1 MRVALRICSEKK
13 SELYNIKTDGTLSFI
28 KEVNPDSSD
37 LQVSS
42 VKAIIFSTNLHF
54 WKSVDYEKILIQDR
68 NQFIFPEDAISEVEQ
83 IYFSSVSHS
92 VEKNLVSQAWIRKDK
107 LYELLR
113 IWNLKDKIPLYPE
126 SLLENEFSKGVGD
139 ISKLDISG
147 FKIITKSEFLLSKSQ
162 DKRFTVSLLLFISFL
177 LLGFNVYTYNFV
189 DKKDEYLGLNS
200 RIMNVLNDLSQV
212 YSDFAPGSVQ
222 EISMLDGGKN
232 ILVTLLDANLD
243 ISKIKEKLNNKYSI
257 DFEDN
262 IEPQLLIF
270 KEKVLDND

>member
-1 MRVALRICSEKK
+1 MHVALRICSEKK
-13 SELYNIKTDGTLSFI
+13 SELYNIKTDGALSFI

-54 WKSVDYEKILIQDR
+54 WKSVDYEKKLIQDR
-68 NQFIFPEDAISEVEQ
+68 NRFIFPEDAISEIEQ
-83 IYFSSVSHS
+83 IYFSSVSYS
-92 VEKNLVSQAWIRKDK
+92 GEKNLVSQAWIRKDK

-113 IWNLKDKIPLYPE
+113 IWNLKDNIPLYPE
-126 SLLENEFSKGVGD
+126 SLLENEANKGVD
-139 ISKLDISG
+139 DTSKLDISG
-147 FKIITKSEFLLSKSQ
+147 FKIITKSEFLISKVQ
-162 DKRFTVSLLLFISFL
+162 DKRFTVSLLILIGFL

-200 RIMNVLNDLSQV
+200 RIMNVLNDLSKV
-212 YSDFAPGSVQ
+212 YSDFSPGSVQ

-232 ILVTLLDANLD
+232 IRVTLLDAKLD
-243 ISKIKEKLNNKYSI
+243 ILKIKEELSEKYYI
-257 DFEDN
+257 DFKGN
-262 IEPQLLIF
+262 IEPQILIF

>member
-37 LQVSS
+37 LQVSP

-54 WKSVDYEKILIQDR
+54 WKSVDYEKKLIQDR
-68 NQFIFPEDAISEVEQ
+68 NQFIFPEDAISEIEQ
-83 IYFSSVSHS
+83 IYFSSVSYS
-92 VEKNLVSQAWIRKDK
+92 GEKNLVSQAWIRKDK

-113 IWNLKDKIPLYPE
+113 IWNLKDNIPLYPE
-126 SLLENEFSKGVGD
+126 SLLENEANKGVD
-139 ISKLDISG
+139 DTSKLDISG
-147 FKIITKSEFLLSKSQ
+147 FKIITKSEFLISKVQ
-162 DKRFTVSLLLFISFL
+162 DKRFTVSLLILIGFL

-200 RIMNVLNDLSQV
+200 RIMNVLNDLSKV
-212 YSDFAPGSVQ
+212 YSDFSPGSVQ

-232 ILVTLLDANLD
+232 IRVTLLDAKLD
-243 ISKIKEKLNNKYSI
+243 ILKIKEELSEKYSI
-257 DFEDN
+257 DFKGN
-262 IEPQLLIF
+262 IEPQILIF